1 VSTDGCCDGSDARHQ
16 GAVADGPTGFAK
28 FEARYKP
35 DKEFMELFV
44 RTCVA
49 MKLKGFD
56 PQALANTING
66 EAAVTSVVMS
76 SGL

>member
-1 VSTDGCCDGSDARHQ
+1 MRHTDRGSVDGS
-16 GAVADGPTGFAK
+16 TGFAK

-35 DKEFMELFV
+35 AKEFMELFV

-49 MKLKGFD
+49 MKLKWFV

-66 EAAVTSVVMS
+66 EAAITIVQESR
-76 SGL
+76 L

>member
-1 VSTDGCCDGSDARHQ
+1 VSTGSCCDCSDARHQ

-28 FEARYKP
+28 FETRYKP
-35 DKEFMELFV
+35 AQEFIELFV

-49 MKLKGFD
+49 MGLKGFD
-56 PQALANTING
+56 PQNLANTING